1 VSLARSAA
9 TMLLGFVLLG
19 CGAVG
24 DNSKEE
30 GVKLAR
36 SVGALVLGVE
46 AGHLREQHA
55 RPKLT
60 ILVPESAWPQGITQL
75 KPLEVRVTD
84 LGVFVERFKQ
94 PEEEHGVFIAFPDK
108 RVSTEPDQNPSFS
121 LIDGAVYTY
130 TVRPVKRE

>member
-1 VSLARSAA
+1 MSLARSAA

-19 CGAVG
+19 CGGAG
-24 DNSKEE
+24 DNGKEE
-30 GVKLAR
+30 GAKLVR
-36 SVGALVLGVE
+36 SVGAPVLGVE
-46 AGHLREQHA
+46 AGHLKEQA
-55 RPKLT
+55 RPTLT

-84 LGVFVERFKQ
+84 QGVFVERFKQ